1 MQYGSIIQGSND
13 GSHMQGSNDGSCID
27 DSHDDDKSRAVIINH
42 IYRADMMI
50 IYVRYAIWANYSG
63 Q

>member
-27 DSHDDDKSRAVIINH
+27 DSHDDDKSRAVMINH